1 MKKILAIATVIVMI
15 AAMCIISNAENTVAV
30 NLGFDA
36 KNSTDV
42 EMVDGKMVVT
52 TTSSADP
59 WVSIPVD
66 IDTSVYKYFTVFFT
80 ADKEIGSNNTYV
92 KTTNY
97 IGAGDGGDWEPNGM
111 SGMADSAEHSVEYDI
126 DAAFPT
132 FSNTKIT
139 GIRLTAC
146 GEEGGKFTIIAVVF
160 SDHQG
165 ATIPQTED
173 PGQTGETAEYTFS
186 DAAPTFDSAAIIDVP
201 SDLDKV
207 SGYNGT
213 IGTDLHNLS
222 SGGNGYCPKG
232 NTCVWYDFTAPAD
245 GTFTF
250 VINYLARTG
259 ANRGVDWALD
269 DPDGTA
275 RHFIDLEESGDARY
289 VCGTFE
295 AKAGQHSFYVYA
307 PTNMD
312 DSTLKSC
319 DVFNV
324 AIYQTATAQPDTPD
338 TPDTPDEP
346 VNPNPGTG
354 DASVIAF
361 AAVACVALASVVVFR
376 KKER

>member
-80 ADKEIGSNNTYV
+80 ADKEIGSNNTYM

-111 SGMADSAEHSVEYDI
+111 SGMADGAEHSVEYDI

-173 PGQTGETAEYTFS
+173 PGQTGETAEYHAPIPQPSLTFPAIS
-186 DAAPTFDSAAIIDVP
+186 TRFPATTERSAPISTTFLPAA
-201 SDLDKV
+201 
-207 SGYNGT
+207 
-213 IGTDLHNLS
+213 
-222 SGGNGYCPKG
+222 
-232 NTCVWYDFTAPAD
+232 
-245 GTFTF
+245 
-250 VINYLARTG
+250 
-259 ANRGVDWALD
+259 
-269 DPDGTA
+269 
-275 RHFIDLEESGDARY
+275 
-289 VCGTFE
+289 
-295 AKAGQHSFYVYA
+295 
-307 PTNMD
+307 
-312 DSTLKSC
+312 
-319 DVFNV
+319 
-324 AIYQTATAQPDTPD
+324 TATARRATPAY
-338 TPDTPDEP
+338 
-346 VNPNPGTG
+346 GTTSPLRLT
-354 DASVIAF
+354 APSR
-361 AAVACVALASVVVFR
+361 S
-376 KKER
+376 